1 MSREREKKCFI
12 YQYHRKTISGY
23 RMDNR
28 FKFSL
33 PSEFPKNSVTLQVL
47 HKEEHKDEKG
57 HEILQGILQSPRQAL
72 VGDRTTLST
81 YLILDM
87 ILLATTPS
95 PVVPVSLHSLSHG
108 QAIKRKQ

>member
-1 MSREREKKCFI
+1 
-12 YQYHRKTISGY
+12 
-23 RMDNR
+23 MDNL

-57 HEILQGILQSPRQAL
+57 HEILQGILQSPRQVL

-87 ILLATTPS
+87 ILLDD
-95 PVVPVSLHSLSHG
+95 LSG
-108 QAIKRKQ
+108 WPLFQMLCPLGVWKLLP

>member
-1 MSREREKKCFI
+1 
-12 YQYHRKTISGY
+12 
-23 RMDNR
+23 MDNL

-47 HKEEHKDEKG
+47 HKEEHTDEKG
-57 HEILQGILQSPRQAL
+57 HEIRQGILQSPKQVL
-72 VGDRTTLST
+72 VGDRTILSN

>member
-1 MSREREKKCFI
+1 
-12 YQYHRKTISGY
+12 
-23 RMDNR
+23 MDNR

-47 HKEEHKDEKG
+47 YKEEHTDEKG
-57 HEILQGILQSPRQAL
+57 HEIRQGILQSPKQVL
-72 VGDRTTLST
+72 VGDRTILSN